1 GMTDRAGTAL
11 ALFDEWEKRDF
22 DAVMAHFADGAVVRD
37 HPRVMTLTAPP
48 DIRGWMESWATGC
61 PDSTAG
67 AKATVSSASGAV
79 IEGTYAGTNT
89 GPFGPLPASGRS
101 VSMPFA
107 IIIAFDDDGKM
118 TSYDVYYDQY
128 TLLSQ
133 LGHLPA
139 SA

>member
-1 GMTDRAGTAL
+1 MADRVATAL
-11 ALFDEWEKRDF
+11 ALFDEWERRDF
-22 DAVMAHFADGAVVRD
+22 DRVVAHFADGAVVRD
-37 HPRVMTLTAPP
+37 YPRDITLSAPG
-48 DIRGWMESWATGC
+48 DIRAWMESWATAC

-67 AKATVSSASGAV
+67 AKATVSSPNGAV

-107 IIIAFDDDGKM
+107 IIIGFDDTGQM

-133 LGHLPA
+133 LGHVPA
-139 SA
+139 LA